1 MPIFAFVKNLQ
12 YFVDSIV
19 AKSPSTQREELACLN
34 HYVWVSLILLP
45 LSIGLCI
52 YNSMKHEYI
61 IAGGIIFFSF
71 YLIATLFLI
80 PKTYKTY
87 LLYHSSS
94 LILLCIMIYSVY
106 ADTEQSRILW
116 AYCYPI
122 GTIFLFGNRLG
133 FLYSTLLLG
142 MIAGLFLF
150 VPAIYNVYTIPFQV
164 RFGISYSLVI
174 MISSWFEY
182 HRSRFQKESTQ
193 TQYALY
199 LEQAL
204 LKEEIERRIILE
216 KKLQYLAQIDPLT
229 SLYNRGYFLELAEK
243 ELQRA
248 FRYDIPLCF
257 AILDIDHF
265 KRINDTFGHPIGDTV
280 LQALAKECTESL
292 RETDLMG
299 RLGGEEFAFL
309 LLHVTEEQAR
319 AKMEKLKVALSQL
332 KVSYDED
339 STLNFT
345 VSIGLA
351 MLTERIK
358 GLDELYIQADEKL
371 YVAKDA
377 GRNCVR

>member
-1 MPIFAFVKNLQ
+1 
-12 YFVDSIV
+12 
-19 AKSPSTQREELACLN
+19 
-34 HYVWVSLILLP
+34 
-45 LSIGLCI
+45 
-52 YNSMKHEYI
+52 
-61 IAGGIIFFSF
+61 
-71 YLIATLFLI
+71 
-80 PKTYKTY
+80 
-87 LLYHSSS
+87 
-94 LILLCIMIYSVY
+94 
-106 ADTEQSRILW
+106 
-116 AYCYPI
+116 
-122 GTIFLFGNRLG
+122 
-133 FLYSTLLLG
+133 
-142 MIAGLFLF
+142 
-150 VPAIYNVYTIPFQV
+150 
-164 RFGISYSLVI
+164 
-174 MISSWFEY
+174 MISSWIEY